1 MEDDHDLLGE
11 IIVFGSIFQG
21 YSLFE
26 IWGPLW
32 FVVVCL
38 LVYAYNRYIIHSPE
52 YELQSRQVKFFY
64 TGVILLYILQ
74 GSPFTII
81 ADHYLFSA
89 HMVQISVSYFVVI
102 PLVIVGL
109 PFRWFKKYAWNY
121 KLRTFIKVAGH
132 PWITLAV
139 FNILFTVYFVPTIFN
154 VVHGNVVLS
163 TSYQFLMFLYGFFMW
178 WSIINPVRRV
188 NELGPLVRIAY
199 VFFAS
204 LALMPIGFFFLLV
217 PTAHYP
223 VFQATAGEIFP
234 LMTAV
239 YDQQLSG
246 GILKLVQLTSF
257 SIVMF
262 NIVKSWI
269 WREEDEGHAYNKN
282 IRVVQG
288 IAIHKDN
295 KDNKDK

>member
-1 MEDDHDLLGE
+1 M
-11 IIVFGSIFQG
+11 
-21 YSLFE
+21 FE

-32 FVVVCL
+32 FGIICL
-38 LVYAYNRYIIHSPE
+38 LIYAYNRYILHSPE
-52 YELQSRQVKFFY
+52 YELQSSQVKFFY

-89 HMVQISVSYFVVI
+89 HMVQISVSYFVVV
-102 PLVIVGL
+102 PLIIVGL
-109 PFRWFKKYAWNY
+109 PFKWFKKYAWNY
-121 KLRTFIKVAGH
+121 KLRTFIKIAGH
-132 PWITLAV
+132 PWVTLAV

-154 VVHGNVVLS
+154 VIHGNVVLS
-163 TSYQFLMFLYGFFMW
+163 TFYQLLMFLYGFFMW
-178 WSIINPVRRV
+178 WSIMNPVRRV

-217 PTAHYP
+217 PTAHYS

-246 GILKLVQLTSF
+246 GILKIVQLSSF

-262 NIVKSWI
+262 KIVKSWV

-282 IRVVQG
+282 VRVVQG
-288 IAIHKDN
+288 IAIQKD
-295 KDNKDK
+295 DKDK